1 MFGPVKIA
9 IGILQ
14 NEFQSNTIH
23 DKQNYMACG
32 TSFKVEVQLKLS
44 SHFPIQMVY
53 TLRPYL
59 PA

>member
-1 MFGPVKIA
+1 MLGPVKIV

-53 TLRPYL
+53 TLRPY
-59 PA
+59 